1 MADPASYSEQSVDDC
16 FNYFGLS
23 EPDLLIRTGKER
35 RISNYMLW
43 HLAYTE
49 LVFLDIYWPDFNLEH
64 FNLAIED
71 YQKRSRRYGLIE
83 ETHNS

>member
-1 MADPASYSEQSVDDC
+1 
-16 FNYFGLS
+16 
-23 EPDLLIRTGKER
+23 
-35 RISNYMLW
+35 MLW

-71 YQKRSRRYGLIE
+71 YQKRSRGMV
-83 ETHNS
+83 